1 MRLLRVK
8 SMTWT
13 YQKAASIP
21 LFICIDQEGG
31 KVNRLK
37 EKYGFTKSVTAALW
51 VNQNRSTRFVFM
63 QMHMQPRW
71 LASGLM

>member
-1 MRLLRVK
+1 
-8 SMTWT
+8 MTWT

-37 EKYGFTKSVTAALW
+37 EKYGFTRSVTAGALGKIQ
-51 VNQNRSTRFVFM
+51 VVRFCCF
-63 QMHMQPRW
+63 
-71 LASGLM
+71 LC